1 MSDPSETGILS
12 TGDVLNNTYVIA
24 ELVASGGT
32 GEVYRATNRVS
43 GREIAVKIL
52 KAEFAQ
58 DEQFINLMK
67 REASVLHE
75 VIDPSVVRYY
85 DLLESDSHGG
95 FLFIV
100 MEFIEGRSLADEMK
114 DKGPLTESTLLEVA
128 ERVLCG
134 LQAAH
139 EKNAFHRDL
148 SPDNILLR
156 GGDPKQATLID
167 FGIAKD
173 VNEGAKTV
181 VGGGF
186 AGKYQYASPEQMEG
200 RSDARSDLYSLGM
213 TLMGA
218 YRGQSPNAGSSLMQ
232 IISAKAVKP
241 DISDMSGPLAA
252 LVSQLVEPDPADR
265 LQTAA
270 AALAFLR
277 ASTGADDDKTVILPA
292 GGPAARAAPAS
303 VTPQTTATGT
313 HGGPAAGVE
322 NPPPAKSSRMG
333 LYAGSAVAVMLA
345 LGAAGWFSGQFSPAP
360 PEPAVTATATDSGTR
375 ETTAADSVAPVSVAS
390 ESAEPAPESDALGQS
405 TPEPEPLP
413 LADPFVLT
421 IERSSPDDPLRLIGN
436 LPSEDAVPA
445 VTTQLEQ
452 QLNAFAVMSD
462 VTPARGEPF
471 AGWSE
476 RIVKVALLFQSIES
490 WTVSANDM
498 DVILIAKA
506 QNELE
511 KTALLNGARAAIE
524 GTKLALVDR
533 IEVEI
538 PSIQMDDLDF
548 GLQDLASCGP
558 LTLTGGRDG
567 VIRADDTLSVSGK
580 LAIGAD
586 RTRVQA
592 FLSQMAP
599 GREVAGD
606 LEVLNPSVCSVLRL
620 MPTETTEALQ
630 IDYSYGTKNDP
641 VEGDIFRIGENP
653 VVDIVLP
660 KERTGFLNVVFV
672 DLAEQVF
679 HLLPHQAR
687 TENDLQKIGTVD
699 GNSRRIRVAFPVD
712 QASIAQLGF
721 KVVEPVGANILLAV
735 VTDTPLFDQIRPRA
749 ESSGAFIEALGG
761 RLEDLPDEGALVN
774 YRFMM
779 TLE

>member
-52 KAEFAQ
+52 KAEYAQ

-114 DKGPLTESTLLEVA
+114 DKGPLDETTLLEVA

-134 LQAAH
+134 LKAAH

-156 GGDPKQATLID
+156 GGEPKQATLID

-241 DISDMSGPLAA
+241 DISDMTGPLAA
-252 LVSQLVEPDPADR
+252 LVSRLVEPDPADR
-265 LQTAA
+265 LQTAQD
-270 AALAFLR
+270 ALEFLHLL
-277 ASTGADDDKTVILPA
+277 GEDDEKTVILPA
-292 GGPAARAAPAS
+292 GGPPPRTTPPEAS
-303 VTPQTTATGT
+303 PQTAATGT

-322 NPPPAKSSRMG
+322 TSPQKKSSRTG
-333 LYAGSAVAVMLA
+333 LYAGTAVAVILA
-345 LGAAGWFSGQFSPAP
+345 LGAAGWFSGQFGPAP
-360 PEPAVTATATDSGTR
+360 TEPVP
-375 ETTAADSVAPVSVAS
+375 APVSASVAS
-390 ESAEPAPESDALGQS
+390 ETGDSTPTTTSATVTPEPETENLAQT

-452 QLNAFAVMSD
+452 KLNAFAVLSD

-476 RIVKVALLFQSIES
+476 RVIKIALLFETIES

-511 KTALLNGARAAIE
+511 KTALLNGAKAAIE

-538 PSIQMDDLDF
+538 PPVALDDLEF
-548 GLQDLASCGP
+548 GLQDMASCGP
-558 LTLTGGRDG
+558 LSLTGGRDG
-567 VIRADDTLSVSGK
+567 ALGPDDALDVSGNI
-580 LAIGAD
+580 AVAAD
-586 RTRVQA
+586 MSRVQA
-592 FLSQMAP
+592 YLSQMAP
-599 GREVAGD
+599 GRDISSD
-606 LEVLNPSVCSVLRL
+606 LNILNPSVCSLLRL
-620 MPTETTEALQ
+620 LPEELSDALE
-630 IDYSYGTKNDP
+630 IDYSYGTKSET

-653 VVDIVLP
+653 VIDIRLP
-660 KERTGFLNVVFV
+660 KDRSGFLNVVFV

-687 TENDLQKIGTVD
+687 TQNTLQDIGTVA
-699 GNSRRIRVAFPVD
+699 GETRTVRVAYPVAE
-712 QASIAQLGF
+712 ASIEKLGF
-721 KVVEPVGANILLAV
+721 KVVEPVGANILLAIV
-735 VTDTPLFDQIRPRA
+735 SDTPLFDEIRPRA
-749 ESSGAFIEALGG
+749 ESSGAFIEALND